1 MQASKAALKIV
12 TTISAILACSFSD
25 VAYALMHQVVQ
36 SRHIHRQTAIVNNDG
51 AAFSTSR
58 RDAFAYASLLLVPVV
73 VAIAVPSDPANA
85 LEECGKKSH
94 NCIRTTWRAPPSIV
108 DPHDA
113 AKVVRDVLNSY
124 PQEGQAG
131 VDCNGWRVV
140 NDGEFDS
147 SDSGTIALEYKSCV
161 GPAALA
167 INLGRPFVDDL
178 KLEMG
183 RDQSSSS
190 PSGGILVEVKSS
202 SRMGSSDLFV
212 NRKRMVYL
220 GKRLKERGWS
230 VPEPRYVY
238 EK

>member
-1 MQASKAALKIV
+1 MTALKIV
-12 TTISAILACSFSD
+12 STISAISAFSFSAA
-25 VAYALMHQVVQ
+25 AYALMHQSVQ
-36 SRHIHRQTAIVNNDG
+36 SRHFPRQTAIVNNDG

-58 RDAFAYASLLLVPVV
+58 RGAFAHASLLLVPAV
-73 VAIAVPSDPANA
+73 VAIAAVPSDPANA

-94 NCIRTTWRAPPSIV
+94 NCIRTTWGAPPSVV
-108 DPHDA
+108 DPRDA
-113 AKVVRDVLNSY
+113 ARVVRDVLNSY
-124 PQEGQAG
+124 PQEGQSG

-140 NDGEFDS
+140 NDGAFDS
-147 SDSGTIALEYKSCV
+147 SDSGTIELEYKSCV

-183 RDQSSSS
+183 REQSSSS
-190 PSGGILVEVKSS
+190 PSGIILVEVKSS

-212 NRKRMVYL
+212 NRKRLVYL
-220 GKRLKERGWS
+220 GKRLKERGRS

>member
-1 MQASKAALKIV
+1 MTALKIV
-12 TTISAILACSFSD
+12 STISAISAFSFSAA
-25 VAYALMHQVVQ
+25 AYALMHQSVQ
-36 SRHIHRQTAIVNNDG
+36 SRHFPRQTAIVNNDG

-113 AKVVRDVLNSY
+113 ARLVRDVLNSY
-124 PQEGQAG
+124 PQEGQSG
-131 VDCNGWRVV
+131 VDCNGWMVV
-140 NDGEFDS
+140 NDGAFDS
-147 SDSGTIALEYKSCV
+147 SDSGTIELEYKSCV

-190 PSGGILVEVKSS
+190 PSGIILVEVKSS

-212 NRKRMVYL
+212 NRKRLVYL
-220 GKRLKERGWS
+220 GKRLKERGRS